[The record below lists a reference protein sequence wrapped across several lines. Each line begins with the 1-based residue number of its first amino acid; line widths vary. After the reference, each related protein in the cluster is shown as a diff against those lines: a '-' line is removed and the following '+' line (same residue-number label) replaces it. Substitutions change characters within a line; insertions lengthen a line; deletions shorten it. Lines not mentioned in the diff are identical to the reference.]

1 MAFVSQVPSNQ
12 PEPDQPTQ
20 VAASQRNPQAEPS
33 IIQVKNLTMK
43 FGNEFAVQD
52 ISFDIP
58 KGTIFGFIGPSGSGK
73 TTTIRMLNGVYR
85 PTEGSVTVFGVP
97 PTKFGQK
104 LRSRVGYMP
113 QLFVLYPNLTVWEN
127 LSFTAS
133 LYGIGLIRGKRLRE
147 GLEFVELFEHRNKLA
162 RNISGGMQR
171 RLSLASTLLHDP
183 DLIYLDE
190 PTAGI
195 DPVLRRKFWDHF
207 KELQAAGKTI
217 FVTTQY
223 VNEASY
229 CDVVGVMSNGRL
241 LTVNSP
247 QGLRYSAYHGE
258 MVDLTTKD
266 PIDLQTER
274 QLTGLESVKHIL
286 QRISPNSIRLLVH
299 QAGTAVPE
307 IMEWSQAQNVPV
319 ESLEEYLPPFDDVFV
334 ELIEKDEQNGQS
346 R

>member
-1 MAFVSQVPSNQ
+1 MAFITQAPSDQ

-20 VAASQRNPQAEPS
+20 VTASQRNVQVEPPV
-33 IIQVKNLTMK
+33 IQVKNLTK
-43 FGNEFAVQD
+43 RFRDEFAVQD

-85 PTEGSVTVFGVP
+85 PSEGSVTVFGVP

-104 LRSRVGYMP
+104 LRSQVGYMP

-133 LYGIGLIRGKRLRE
+133 LYGMGLIRGKRLRE
-147 GLEFVELFEHRNKLA
+147 ALEFVELYEHRNKLA

-207 KELQAAGKTI
+207 KELQNAGKTI

-229 CDVVGVMSNGRL
+229 CDVVGVMSNGKL
-241 LTVNSP
+241 LTVDSP

-258 MVDLTTKD
+258 MVDLTTKE
-266 PIDLQTER
+266 PIDW
-274 QLTGLESVKHIL
+274 QLEHQLMSLGVVKRIL
-286 QRISPNSIRLLVH
+286 QRTGPNSMRLLVH

-307 IMEWSQAQNVPV
+307 LMEWSQAQNLTV

-334 ELIEKDEQNGQS
+334 ELIEKDEQNG
-346 R
+346 